1 MFNVLVPRYY
11 KIAAGGVRI
20 TYDVDDV
27 CWDFVGRLC
36 ERLGI
41 QYCNWTSFYVSENT
55 NFSPELVQ
63 RACDLL
69 VDESLYYDM
78 EFYDGIEDI
87 LRPWYDLGVKV
98 NFNSNSPTQAMIDLK
113 REQLK
118 AAVPGLR
125 DEDMTFNL
133 IIPNQPSFKT
143 LGDHTIVFVDDTPYH
158 MLGSTARFNI
168 MPKCPWNTSPEG
180 LRILS
185 NRSVTKLDNL
195 RQINEFVYQRIK
207 FYLEFGC

>member
-1 MFNVLVPRYY
+1 
-11 KIAAGGVRI
+11 
-20 TYDVDDV
+20 
-27 CWDFVGRLC
+27 
-36 ERLGI
+36 
-41 QYCNWTSFYVSENT
+41 
-55 NFSPELVQ
+55 
-63 RACDLL
+63 
-69 VDESLYYDM
+69 
-78 EFYDGIEDI
+78 
-87 LRPWYDLGVKV
+87 
-98 NFNSNSPTQAMIDLK
+98 
-113 REQLK
+113 
-118 AAVPGLR
+118 
-125 DEDMTFNL
+125 MTFNL

-143 LGDHTIVFVDDTPYH
+143 LGDHTIAFVDDTPYH